1 MNRSNPTLPEAML
14 RTLRLIFSPGLLAYA
29 ALFAIFN
36 LMAVAIRAHSMMAQV
51 GGDG

>member
-14 RTLRLIFSPGLLAYA
+14 RTLRLLFSPGLLAYA

-36 LMAVAIRAHSMMAQV
+36 LTGAPSRRDATP
-51 GGDG
+51 